1 MEDIDKVVINFDDS
15 QMFLMNIVLGLLM
28 FGVALNLTVKDFRY
42 LFERPRGV
50 ILGLISQLLLLPLF
64 TLLIIL
70 IFKPSFTI
78 ALGMVLIASCPGGNI
93 SNYFV
98 FRANGNTPLSITLT
112 SIVTIAAVVIT
123 PISFLCWTYFL
134 EKPADFTQSINV
146 EFGAMMEIIVQL
158 ILLPLALGMAI
169 NHYLPKVQRVIV
181 KPMKMLSV
189 LLLLGIIVYALKDN
203 LNIVKN
209 ELDQIFFLVL
219 VHNGLAYLIGYQW
232 AYRWGLAKSDARA
245 IALETGIQN
254 GGLAL
259 VLIFNYFHGLGGMAL
274 VAAWWGIWDIISGF
288 ALSTLWSVKLKN
300 S

>member
-1 MEDIDKVVINFDDS
+1 MEDIDKVAINFDDS

-28 FGVALNLTVKDFRY
+28 FGVALNLRLEDFRY
-42 LFERPRGV
+42 VLDRPRSV
-50 ILGLISQLLLLPLF
+50 ILGLFSQLLLLPIF
-64 TLLIIL
+64 TLIL
-70 IFKPSFTI
+70 IMIFQPPFTI
-78 ALGMVLIASCPGGNI
+78 SLGMILIASCPGGNI

-98 FRANGNTPLSITLT
+98 FRAKGNTALSITLT
-112 SIVTIAAVVIT
+112 SLVTVAAVVLT

-146 EFGAMMEIIVQL
+146 EFGAMIKIIVQL
-158 ILLPLALGMAI
+158 ILLPLLAGMMI
-169 NHYLPKVQRVIV
+169 NRHLPRVQRIIV
-181 KPMKMLSV
+181 KPMKVLSVV
-189 LLLLGIIVYALKDN
+189 LLLGVIVFALKDN
-203 LNIVKN
+203 WEIVKTQLN
-209 ELDQIFFLVL
+209 QIFILVL

-232 AYRWGLAKSDARA
+232 SKGWKLPTADARA
-245 IALETGIQN
+245 IAIETGIQN

-288 ALSTLWSVKLKN
+288 ILSTIWAVKEKN